1 MVKAIMAALKY
12 RQLLPVAIE
21 FVQFIQSAT
30 ADGKLSKD
38 ERSKVMGY
46 MWQMIKEAEKVNGKT
61 KKAA

>member
-21 FVQFIQSAT
+21 FIQFIQSAT
-30 ADGKLSKD
+30 ADGKLDKD

>member
-21 FVQFIQSAT
+21 FVQFIQSAR

-46 MWQMIKEAEKVNGKT
+46 MWQMIKEAERVNGKA